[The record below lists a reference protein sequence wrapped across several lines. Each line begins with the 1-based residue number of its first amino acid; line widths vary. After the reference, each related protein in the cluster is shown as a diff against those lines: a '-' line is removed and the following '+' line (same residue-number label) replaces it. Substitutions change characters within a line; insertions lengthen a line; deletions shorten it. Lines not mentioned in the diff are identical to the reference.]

1 VGVRDQKKQ
10 VVRASIIDAAHGLFA
25 ERSFDEVT
33 VAEVAERAGVSPA
46 TVARYFPAKE
56 GLLFADVELRTAAL
70 KAAIVSRPREESP
83 WQAVTSA
90 LAEQPP
96 VEGDS
101 RRRMLASRRAIARSS
116 TLRGRAG
123 ALLDEWRTA
132 VAAGVE
138 ARGAP
143 PDEARALATAAVAL
157 MEDAA
162 DRWAA
167 TGGRTDIRADVRAA
181 FDAMERTL

>member
-1 VGVRDQKKQ
+1 MGVREEKKLL
-10 VVRASIIDAAHGLFA
+10 VRAAIIDAAHELFA
-25 ERSFDEVT
+25 QRSFDEVT

-56 GLLFADVELRTAAL
+56 GLLFADVELRTAAMR
-70 KAAIVSRPREESP
+70 AAIAARPADESP
-83 WQAVTSA
+83 WRAVTA
-90 LAEQPP
+90 AMAAQPP

-123 ALLDEWRTA
+123 AYLDEWRSA
-132 VAAGVE
+132 VAAGVR
-138 ARGAP
+138 ARGAGAE
-143 PDEARALATAAVAL
+143 EARVLAAAAVAL
-157 MEDAA
+157 MDDVA

-167 TGGRTDIRADVRAA
+167 AGGRTDIRTDVTAA
-181 FDAMERTL
+181 FEALERIR